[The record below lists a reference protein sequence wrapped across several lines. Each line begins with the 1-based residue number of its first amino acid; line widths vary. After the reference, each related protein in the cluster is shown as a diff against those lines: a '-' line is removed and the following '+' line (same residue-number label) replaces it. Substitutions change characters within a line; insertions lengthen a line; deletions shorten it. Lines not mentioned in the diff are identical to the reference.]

1 MIDVSTYPVETV
13 AQSRIAECD
22 FNNLQFGKTFA
33 DHMFVVDYKDGQWQQ
48 PRVVPYGNLSLS
60 PALSSLHYGQALFEG
75 LKAYKNEAGDILV
88 FRPEANARRLNA
100 SAVRLCMPELPEEI
114 FMNGMAQLLTVDRN
128 WIPTQPG
135 CSLYIRPVMFA
146 TDDYIG
152 VKPSDTYSFIIF
164 TSPVGAYYNKPV
176 RVKVETHYT
185 RAAPGGMGFA
195 KAAGNYA
202 AAMYP
207 SQLAHQQGYDQLLW
221 TDGREHKYFEE
232 SGTMNVIFVMN
243 GKVVTP
249 PTTDS
254 ILKGVTRDS
263 VLQLARDW
271 GYAVEER
278 PVSVEEIIAA
288 AKNGTLEEAFGA
300 GTAATIAPIA
310 LIHHEGTDYT
320 LPPVEIRKLS
330 NRLHQGMDDIKT
342 GRAADPHGWIFK
354 I

>member
-1 MIDVSTYPVETV
+1 MIDVITYPVQTTSH
-13 AQSRIAECD
+13 SRLAECD

-33 DHMFVVDYKDGQWQQ
+33 DHMFVADYKDGQWQQ
-48 PRVVPYGNLSLS
+48 PRIVPYGNLSLS

-75 LKAYKNEAGDILV
+75 LKAYKNEAGEILV

-100 SAVRLCMPELPEEI
+100 SAERLCMPPLPEEI
-114 FMNGMAQLLTVDRN
+114 FLNGLAQLLSLDRD

-135 CSLYIRPVMFA
+135 YSLYIRPVMFA

-152 VKPSDTYSFIIF
+152 VKPSDSYSFIIF
-164 TSPVGAYYNKPV
+164 CSPVGAYYNKPV

-207 SQLAHQQGYDQLLW
+207 SQLAQEQGYDQLLW

-232 SGTMNVIFVMN
+232 SGTMNVIFVIN

-263 VLQLARDW
+263 VLQLVRDW
-271 GYAVEER
+271 GVAVEER
-278 PVSVEEIIAA
+278 PVSVEEVIAA

-310 LIHHEGTDYT
+310 VISHEGTDYT
-320 LPPVEIRKLS
+320 LPSVENRKIS
-330 NRLHQGMDDIKT
+330 NRLRQTMDDIKT
-342 GRAADPHGWIFK
+342 GRVADPHGWIFRV
-354 I
+354 

>member
-1 MIDVSTYPVETV
+1 MIDVSTFPVQTV
-13 AQSRIAECD
+13 SQSRIKECD
-22 FNNLQFGKTFA
+22 FNNLQFGRTFA
-33 DHMFVVDYKDGQWQQ
+33 DHMFVADYKDGQWQQ
-48 PRVVPYGNLSLS
+48 PRIVPYGNLSLS

-75 LKAYKNEAGDILV
+75 LKAYKNEAGEILV

-100 SAVRLCMPELPEEI
+100 SAVRLCMPELPEDL
-114 FMNGMAQLLTVDRN
+114 FMSGLSQLLSLDRD
-128 WIPTQPG
+128 WIPTQAG

-164 TSPVGAYYNKPV
+164 TSPVGAYYSKPV

-207 SQLAHQQGYDQLLW
+207 SQLAHEQGYDQLLW

-232 SGTMNVIFVMN
+232 SGTMNVMFVIN
-243 GKVVTP
+243 GRIVTP
-249 PTTDS
+249 PTGDS

-271 GYAVEER
+271 GVAVEER
-278 PVSVEEIIAA
+278 PVSVEEVITA

-310 LIHHEGTDYT
+310 AVSHEGADYI
-320 LPPVEIRKLS
+320 LPPVETRKLS
-330 NRLHQGMDDIKT
+330 NRLHQAMDEIKT
-342 GRAADPHGWIFK
+342 GKVADPHGWIFK

>member
-1 MIDVSTYPVETV
+1 
-13 AQSRIAECD
+13 
-22 FNNLQFGKTFA
+22 
-33 DHMFVVDYKDGQWQQ
+33 
-48 PRVVPYGNLSLS
+48 
-60 PALSSLHYGQALFEG
+60 
-75 LKAYKNEAGDILV
+75 
-88 FRPEANARRLNA
+88 
-100 SAVRLCMPELPEEI
+100 MPELPEEI
-114 FMNGMAQLLTVDRN
+114 FMNGLAQLLTVDRN

-243 GKVVTP
+243 GKLITP

-278 PVSVEEIIAA
+278 PVSVEEVIAA
-288 AKNGTLEEAFGA
+288 AKNGTLQEAFGA

-310 LIHHEGTDYT
+310 VISHEGTDYT
-320 LPPVEIRKLS
+320 LPPVETRKLS